1 MIMTSHRFS
10 LTLLLSLS
18 LALGFSAA
26 AEDASKGTIT
36 NPADA
41 LAGIPRDVLK
51 DLRPGSKTQS
61 DACTKATAVTRKN
74 VEGKTGTFK
83 MTLKSVDKFQA
94 REAPDV
100 TRFKLVGVVTKVRE
114 SGVMFDVHLM
124 AVPDVTEEA
133 KIAKLSAGSKVTVTG
148 KIGNAEV
155 LGHQYTELHIDIKD
169 AKLN

>member
-10 LTLLLSLS
+10 LALLLSLAFGLS
-18 LALGFSAA
+18 FSAV
-26 AEDASKGTIT
+26 AEDASKSIT

-61 DACTKATAVTRKN
+61 DACTKATAITRKN
-74 VEGKTGTFK
+74 VEGKTAIFK

-100 TRFKLVGVVTKVRE
+100 TRFRLVGVVTKVRE

-133 KIAKLSAGSKVTVTG
+133 KIAKLTAGSKITVTG

-155 LGHQYTELHIDIKD
+155 LGHQYSELHIDIKD
-169 AKLN
+169 VKVN